1 MCLLVNQQ
9 STSPILSDEWLSDF
23 YSYNPDGIGVMYANN
38 GELIVKKLL
47 PKSAEDFIAF
57 YREFIAGK
65 NCAFHLRMRTHG
77 DIDLENCHP
86 YPILNRLEHGIDL
99 WLMHNGILSTGNKA
113 DESKSDTW
121 HYINDYLKPMLSAN
135 PDFTFHPSFAEI
147 VGDHIGSSNKF
158 ILMDNEGRQT
168 IINQSSGVYWG
179 GLWLSN
185 TYAWSSSTS
194 ASKNPIK
201 NLKKQKKQANEKP
214 IKLIRYPSSY
224 RSGYGYG
231 LTNGFDE
238 YESDDTYDYYDQLYE
253 DIELN
258 LDDLRYMG
266 FQIAGNVSVNQVF
279 DFIEEFDLNSFQDLV
294 DSVIDQNLSEDWF
307 CLCLSDF
314 KKARECFPYLDRK
327 NGSKRVFA
335 YE

>member
-23 YSYNPDGIGVMYANN
+23 YSYNSDGVGVMYANN

-47 PKSAEDFIAF
+47 PKSADEFIAF
-57 YREFIAGK
+57 YREFISGK
-65 NCAFHLRMRTHG
+65 NCSFHLRMRTHG
-77 DIDLENCHP
+77 DIDLDNCHP

-121 HYINDYLKPMLSAN
+121 HYINDYLKPMISAN
-135 PDFTFHPSFAEI
+135 PDFAFHPSFAEI

-168 IINQSSGVYWG
+168 IINQSAGVYWA

-185 TYAWSSSTS
+185 TYAWSASDS
-194 ASKNPIK
+194 ASKHEIK
-201 NLKKQKKQANEKP
+201 GLKKQKKQAKEKP
-214 IKLIRYPSSY
+214 VKYSY
-224 RSGYGYG
+224 KPYSYNYGYGYG
-231 LTNGFDE
+231 YQQSGYE
-238 YESDDTYDYYDQLYE
+238 YENEYSDYSERVYE
-253 DIELN
+253 EIELQI
-258 LDDLRYMG
+258 DDLRYLG
-266 FQIAGNVSVNQVF
+266 YQLASDCSINEVL
-279 DFIEEFDLNSFQDLV
+279 DFVEEFSLSAFQDMV
-294 DSVIDQNLSEDWF
+294 DDVISGNLTEEWF
-307 CLCLSDF
+307 IACLSDF

-327 NGSKRVFA
+327 NGSKRVIS